1 MWRRL
6 LRRSLRVAVSLLVRT
21 LPMFRTAQTL
31 HNTDKLPNKRL
42 TYTALWAPPGVDH
55 CATWLEPT
63 ALLLLMRRY
72 GYPMRVIETVLS
84 QYTPPSYLIYLLAS
98 ARSFA

>member
-1 MWRRL
+1 MREAGSQDNDRPEKHVYGRCAERL
-6 LRRSLRVAVSLLVRT
+6 SVRG
-21 LPMFRTAQTL
+21 LIDSSILF
-31 HNTDKLPNKRL
+31 D
-42 TYTALWAPPGVDH
+42 APLFGHPSGVDH

-84 QYTPPSYLIYLLAS
+84 QYTRWPGIALRRGVSTEL
-98 ARSFA
+98 